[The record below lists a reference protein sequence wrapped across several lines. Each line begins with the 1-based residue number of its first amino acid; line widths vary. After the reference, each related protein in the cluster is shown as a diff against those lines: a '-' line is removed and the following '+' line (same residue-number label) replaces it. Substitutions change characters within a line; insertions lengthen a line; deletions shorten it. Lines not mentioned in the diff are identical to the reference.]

1 MSNFTVCPW
10 SVPIARLT
18 DLEGNL
24 YIGTSAAEVLHYVSL
39 PPDISAAA
47 QDDTFI
53 LASRTQ
59 PTDAASPSSFKGV
72 QQLLILPNS
81 KKACILCN
89 GALTFHTLP
98 ELSPAPDIKTV
109 PNVLW
114 IGGADLDGEDDGDK
128 GEAVDF
134 IMMSLRNRMLL
145 LRIGDKAASSKPLNY
160 PGCLIGVR
168 RGRYACVADSRSYA
182 LIDLENSQKI
192 PLFPISSLDDTAISF
207 TDRQIQIPISQQQ
220 RVSNVASPPGKSSH
234 SRNTSLNKLVNNLG
248 RSTDQRRR
256 SIGRSNFEMPESRS
270 GAVSPT
276 RPSSYLGT
284 PTKAPLSPSR
294 LRSSPPSGNTSP
306 EPLSTRQVEHQEHLQ
321 PQIVSPLST
330 EFLLLT
336 GTASSDPG
344 VGMFVNLD
352 GDVVRG
358 TLEFSSFPFKIVI
371 DTGES
376 SASGSQDVSVEDEG
390 GYLFAAM
397 ERPHPGGGRSGFE
410 IHKWDDQTTAK
421 SWLDINTST
430 QEANGPPNFGVA
442 SVHTTAKFHFHE
454 IGHVLRS
461 TRLDTD
467 DNTALPTNT
476 PGQEQDSRESEFTER
491 LGQAQTRLLVWC
503 DNKMLWA
510 TRNPVL
516 LQLNSIVDG
525 ILQASETSR
534 LDQKRLIEVF
544 ESISRQ
550 EAHSETEF
558 LSLEFVRQ
566 KISIILFADLAINEH
581 DVEPQ
586 LNEHLLLEAGTDPRV
601 ILSMIPFLRK
611 DISKGPSGI
620 MVHAGLAS
628 MMKQRYAETHIS
640 LEPDPVLARPE
651 DFDVLGLVK
660 RYLTAWR
667 QKKGFGS
674 IADES
679 QVFAS
684 VDAALIHVLLYQDQ
698 QTSFNPGR
706 SPALGSELYLII
718 DNPLDC
724 FDRAIE
730 LLEEYRRL
738 YALSRLYQSRR
749 MSRKVL
755 ETWRRMLDGEPDE
768 GGGFNDGENEVR
780 KYLVNRSNKAL
791 VMEYGSWLARRN
803 PQIGVQVFTDD
814 AVKVRLP
821 PAQVEELLR
830 KEAPDAVKVYL
841 EHLVFGK
848 KLVRYAD
855 ELISYYLDNV
865 LTVLEASK
873 EALALLANSYQTYRA
888 LSTPKPTYRQ
898 FITDNAIAE
907 PWWQDRLRLLELL
920 GGSYG
925 AGFSYNV
932 PRVLERIEPFEE
944 ALVPESII
952 LEGRQGQHLQ
962 ALRLLIHGLGDYHT
976 AILYC
981 QLGGSSIFH
990 PAERPS
996 AGQELSIPDQAEQ
1009 TILFQHLFTEFLAI
1023 ASEED
1028 RIERTSE
1035 LLNRFGEYFDLMD
1048 IVERMPADWS
1058 VENIILFLTSGIRNL
1073 TSERNESLIVRA
1085 LSGVENL
1092 KISHNL
1098 VEKIEKM
1105 GAHIIPATDTP
1116 ASMS

>member
-1 MSNFTVCPW
+1 M
-10 SVPIARLT
+10 RLWNVLLA
-18 DLEGNL
+18 DLTGLDGNL
-24 YIGTSAAEVLHYVSL
+24 YIGTSAGEVLHYVSL
-39 PPDISAAA
+39 PSDPATAV

-59 PTDAASPSSFKGV
+59 PTDTVSQSVFKGV
-72 QQLLILPNS
+72 QQLLILPKS

-98 ELSPAPDIKTV
+98 ELSPAPDTKTLS
-109 PNVLW
+109 NVLW
-114 IGGADLDGEDDGDK
+114 IGGADLDSEDDRYN

-134 IMMSLRNRMLL
+134 ILMSLRAKVWL
-145 LRIGDKAASSKPLNY
+145 LRIGDKVASSKSLDY
-160 PGCLIGVR
+160 PGCLIGAR
-168 RGRYACVADSRSYA
+168 RGRYACMADSRSYA
-182 LIDLENSQKI
+182 LVDLENSQKI

-207 TDRQIQIPISQQQ
+207 EDRQIQAPTSQQQ
-220 RVSNVASPPGKSSH
+220 RASNVASSPGKPSH
-234 SRNTSLNKLVNNLG
+234 SRNTSLNAFMNNLG
-248 RSTDQRRR
+248 RSTDQHRPSTSR
-256 SIGRSNFEMPESRS
+256 SSFETPELRS
-270 GAVSPT
+270 GAVSPA

-284 PTKAPLSPSR
+284 PTKTPLSSNKSS
-294 LRSSPPSGNTSP
+294 SSPPPRSNISP
-306 EPLSTRQVEHQEHLQ
+306 ERSGIKQTGHQGHLQ

-336 GTASSDPG
+336 GTVSSDPG

-358 TLEFSSFPFKIVI
+358 TIEFSSFPFQIVV
-371 DTGES
+371 DTGGS
-376 SASGSQDVSVEDEG
+376 STSGSQDISMENEG

-397 ERPHPGGGRSGFE
+397 ERPHPDGGQIGFE
-410 IHKWDDQTTAK
+410 IHKWDDQATAK
-421 SWLDINTST
+421 SWLGMITSN
-430 QEANGPPNFGVA
+430 QEASSLPTFGVA

-454 IGHVLRS
+454 IGDALKSV
-461 TRLDTD
+461 RLDTD
-467 DNTALPTNT
+467 GNTIPRPNVS
-476 PGQEQDSRESEFTER
+476 GQDEDSQELEFTER
-491 LGQAQTRLLVWC
+491 LGRAQTRLLVWC
-503 DNKMLWA
+503 DNKIFWA

-516 LQLNSIVDG
+516 LQLNTIVDG
-525 ILQASETSR
+525 ILQASETSQ
-534 LDQKRLIEVF
+534 LDQKRLIEVIK
-544 ESISRQ
+544 SISRQ

-558 LSLEFVRQ
+558 LSLEFIRQ
-566 KISIILFADLAINEH
+566 KISIILFADLAINTY

-601 ILSMIPFLRK
+601 ILSMVPFLRK

-620 MVHAGLAS
+620 LVHAGLVS
-628 MMKQRYAETHIS
+628 LMKQRYANTNVS
-640 LEPDPVLARPE
+640 LEADPVLARPE
-651 DFDVLGLVK
+651 DFDTLGLVK

-674 IADES
+674 IADETN
-679 QVFAS
+679 VFAS

-724 FDRAIE
+724 FDRAVQ

-780 KYLVNRSNKAL
+780 RYLVNRSDKAL

-803 PQIGVQVFTDD
+803 PQLGVQVFTDN

-821 PAQVEELLR
+821 PVQVEELLR

-848 KLVRYAD
+848 KLVQHAD
-855 ELISYYLDNV
+855 KLISYYLDNV
-865 LTVLEASK
+865 LTVLAASNG
-873 EALALLANSYQTYRA
+873 ASTLLANSYQTYRA
-888 LSTPKPTYRQ
+888 LSAPKPTYRQ

-907 PWWQDRLRLLELL
+907 SWWQDRLRLLELL

-925 AGFSYNV
+925 TGFSYNV
-932 PRVLERIEPFEE
+932 PRVLKRIQPFEE

-990 PAERPS
+990 PAERPG

-1009 TILFQHLFTEFLAI
+1009 TVLFQHLFTEFLAI
-1023 ASEED
+1023 VSEED
-1028 RIERTSE
+1028 RTERTSE

-1048 IVERMPADWS
+1048 IVERVPAAWS
-1058 VENIILFLTSGIRNL
+1058 VEHIMPFLTSGIRNL

-1092 KISHNL
+1092 KISQSFA
-1098 VEKIEKM
+1098 EKIEKM
-1105 GAHIIPATDTP
+1105 GAHVIPATDTP